1 MKDRILRLRE
11 ELEKKGLDG
20 IIVTQPE
27 NRRYMSGFTGSA
39 GYLIITKKE
48 ALLIT
53 DFRYTEQAGI
63 QSPEYNIVRLTGG
76 LDTWFDA
83 AVRPLG
89 VTKMGFDENHVSY
102 AQYRELTKAASA
114 IPVELVPDAGTIEG
128 LRTIKDADELVAL
141 ERAIAVTDE
150 AVVAIVNEMRPG
162 VTEREIAW
170 RLEKYMREHGAEG
183 LAFDTIVAS
192 GPNGARPHHRP
203 SDRPIQ
209 EGEPIVID
217 MGAKVDGYCAD
228 MTRTVCIG
236 KPDDTF
242 KRIYDIVLSAQ
253 LAAEATIREGM
264 TGGEA
269 DGIARDIID
278 KSGYGETFGH
288 SLGHGIGLYVHE
300 YPRLSKPSQDVLKNN
315 MVFSVEPG
323 IYVTSWGGVRIEDLV
338 VLENGVPRV
347 ITKAPKDLE

>member
-39 GYLIITKKE
+39 GYLIITKNE

-76 LDTWFDA
+76 LDTWFDST
-83 AVRPLG
+83 VRPLG
-89 VTKMGFDENHVSY
+89 VNKMAFDENHISY

-128 LRTIKDADELVAL
+128 LRTVKDTDELVAL
-141 ERAIAVTDE
+141 ERAVAVTDE

-162 VTEREIAW
+162 ITEREIAW

-203 SDRPIQ
+203 SDRKVQ

-253 LAAEATIREGM
+253 LAAEATIKEGM

-323 IYVTSWGGVRIEDLV
+323 IYVTGWGGVRIEDLV

-347 ITKAPKDLE
+347 ITKAPKELE

>member
-39 GYLIITKKE
+39 GYLIITKNE
-48 ALLIT
+48 ALIIT

-89 VTKMGFDENHVSY
+89 VNKMAFDESHVSY

-128 LRTIKDADELVAL
+128 LRTVKDADELVAL
-141 ERAIAVTDE
+141 ERAVAITDE
-150 AVVAIVNEMRPG
+150 AVVAIVEEMRPG

-203 SDRPIQ
+203 SNRPIQ

-323 IYVTSWGGVRIEDLV
+323 IYVTGWGGVRIEDLV
-338 VLENGVPRV
+338 VLENSVPRV